1 MTFDECLAV
10 MTAIRRNQG
19 TRSPLVRLDY
29 GGSQF
34 GGRVV
39 RCDADPEHRERVH
52 RPYGLLVLQD
62 PGLANRPD
70 MMFQIADLVSG
81 AIRDA
86 QQPDADADAEDSS
99 WAVPVARATTLRHA
113 S

>member
-10 MTAIRRNQG
+10 LTAIRRNQG
-19 TRSPLVRLDY
+19 TRTPIVRVEY

-34 GGRVV
+34 RGRVV
-39 RCDADPEHRERVH
+39 RCDADPEHRERVR

-62 PGLANRPD
+62 PSLANRPD
-70 MMFQIADLVSG
+70 MMFQISDLVSG
-81 AIRDA
+81 AIRDVRREE
-86 QQPDADADAEDSS
+86 DADGEDSN
-99 WAVPVARATTLRHA
+99 WTHPVVRPADLRQA